1 MSVKEDIK
9 NQLTALLDERGSLLG
24 LLDKLEPARILAFGT
39 AYQAWYTRAVTLVRS
54 LAPDRLDE
62 FIGYYRVDPKHKTV
76 HAGTYVIQDYIN
88 GYGPP
93 SITQAGSPSTKRIS
107 PAFACSISYKFWN
120 PSNLESTAS
129 SRMYRVR
136 CWPNWRI
143 GSSMQLRSLKISAY
157 VQPARSPVLC
167 WKDIFS
173 ALRKRM
179 AS

>member
-93 SITQAGSPSTKRIS
+93 RSHRREALRRKESHRPSLAQSVTNSGIHPISNRQRHHGCTGCAAG
-107 PAFACSISYKFWN
+107 
-120 PSNLESTAS
+120 
-129 SRMYRVR
+129 
-136 CWPNWRI
+136 RI
-143 GSSMQLRSLKISAY
+143 GG
-157 VQPARSPVLC
+157 
-167 WKDIFS
+167 
-173 ALRKRM
+173 
-179 AS
+179 